1 MQQLRL
7 SVFVAE
13 LHNRKEEVRRAEE
26 EVKSGDK
33 MAEKRHSDALRLVS
47 VLLILEFTEFKSS
60 HELSVVVEE
69 VLRPFT

>member
-1 MQQLRL
+1 
-7 SVFVAE
+7 
-13 LHNRKEEVRRAEE
+13 
-26 EVKSGDK
+26 

>member
-26 EVKSGDK
+26 EGKERRQNGG
-33 MAEKRHSDALRLVS
+33 EKTQRRPAARLSTADIRVY
-47 VLLILEFTEFKSS
+47 
-60 HELSVVVEE
+60 
-69 VLRPFT
+69 